1 LLLNFINIKFY
12 FFKIDIFLLL
22 FMTMNSTLSTITSE
36 NSNKY
41 DYFKLLVDKNK
52 IKLSRDLVEDKI
64 KPKFDKFTSTS
75 YFLNNILNIVITK
88 KLLNNF
94 SLTVRKLKKTKIKD
108 NFKNLLKYNTPLLK
122 KTLIDMLEDA
132 LKKTELK
139 IPTGYDKYYIDT
151 IFINRYCFDYVGEIA
166 RNANQDLNDFSLCE
180 YISPAKYKKY
190 VINTYKNLLDSL
202 SGEVLYE
209 CFCEAYDNDGDNY
222 IPKSANINPI
232 YIKFDLRFE
241 KRKNIEKLE
250 NYDNLIKLL
259 NN

>member
-1 LLLNFINIKFY
+1 
-12 FFKIDIFLLL
+12 
-22 FMTMNSTLSTITSE
+22 
-36 NSNKY
+36 
-41 DYFKLLVDKNK
+41 
-52 IKLSRDLVEDKI
+52 
-64 KPKFDKFTSTS
+64 
-75 YFLNNILNIVITK
+75 
-88 KLLNNF
+88 
-94 SLTVRKLKKTKIKD
+94 
-108 NFKNLLKYNTPLLK
+108 
-122 KTLIDMLEDA
+122 MLEDA

-250 NYDNLIKLL
+250 NYTNLIKLL